1 MDYSFKNVKIA
12 GTGSAVPKKIV
23 TNQDIIDMGVPVKTD
38 WIYENL
44 GIQQRHVAVDES
56 TADLAV
62 QAARAA
68 LENAGIDKEEI
79 SLILMATITPD
90 RKAPSTAC
98 LVKHRL
104 GITNLAPAFD
114 ISAACSGFMYGLTI
128 AGNMIRSG
136 VHKNALLICCDRMS
150 TITDWTRRDCI
161 FFGDGAAAVVLTE
174 SDYDNG
180 LFETKIFAN
189 TEFTDGATVFEGDTA
204 FTMDGH
210 AVYEAASSV
219 LPGSI
224 VSVLMRCGLSEED
237 ISWVIP
243 HQPSIKILKK
253 MAERLGIPFT
263 KVCHNMERYANTSGV
278 SIPLLLDE
286 VNRSGKL
293 KQDDLVAFAG
303 VGAGWTF
310 GAALYRWH

>member
-1 MDYSFKNVKIA
+1 MDYSLKNVRIA

-23 TNQDIIDMGVPVKTD
+23 TNQDIIDSGVPVKAE
-38 WIYENL
+38 WIVENL
-44 GIQQRHVAVDES
+44 GIHERHIAVEE
-56 TADLAV
+56 TGTDL
-62 QAARAA
+62 AARAGLA
-68 LENAGIDKEEI
+68 AIENAGIDKEEI
-79 SLILMATITPD
+79 SLILLATITPD

-98 LVKHRL
+98 LAKQRM

-114 ISAACSGFMYGLTI
+114 ISAACSGFMYALTV
-128 AGNMIRSG
+128 AGNLIRSG
-136 VHKNALLICCDRMS
+136 AHKNALIICSDRMS
-150 TITDWTRRDCI
+150 TITDWSRRDCI
-161 FFGDGAAAVVLTE
+161 FFGDGAGAVVLTE
-174 SDYDNG
+174 STYEDS
-180 LFETKIFAN
+180 LFEARIFSN
-189 TEFTDGATVFEGDTA
+189 TQFTDGATVFEGDRT

-224 VSVLMRCGLSEED
+224 VSVLLRCGLSEED
-237 ISWVIP
+237 ITWIIP
-243 HQPSIKILKK
+243 HQPSIRILRK
-253 MAERLGIPFT
+253 MAEQLCIPFE

-293 KQDDLVAFAG
+293 KKDDLIAFAG

-310 GAALYRWH
+310 GAAIYRWH

>member
-12 GTGSAVPKKIV
+12 GTGSAVPQKIV
-23 TNQDIIDMGVPVKTD
+23 TNQDIIAMGVPVKTD

-56 TADLAV
+56 TADLAT
-62 QAARAA
+62 QAAQAA

-79 SLILMATITPD
+79 SLILLATITPD

-114 ISAACSGFMYGLTI
+114 ISAACSGFMYGLTV
-128 AGNMIRSG
+128 AGNLIRSG

-180 LFETKIFAN
+180 LFETRIFAN

-224 VSVLMRCGLSEED
+224 VSVLLRCGLSEED

-253 MAERLGIPFT
+253 MAERLGIPFA

-293 KQDDLVAFAG
+293 KKDDLIAFAG

>member
-1 MDYSFKNVKIA
+1 MDYSLKNIRIA
-12 GTGSAVPKKIV
+12 GTGSAVPTKIV
-23 TNQDIIDMGVPVKTD
+23 TNQDISNLGVPVKTD
-38 WIYENL
+38 WVVENL
-44 GIQQRHVAVDES
+44 GIQQRHIADQES
-56 TADLAV
+56 TTDLAT
-62 QAARAA
+62 QAALAA
-68 LENAGIDKEEI
+68 IENAGIDKEEI
-79 SLILMATITPD
+79 SLILVATITPD
-90 RKAPSTAC
+90 RKTPSTAC

-104 GITNLAPAFD
+104 GITNLAPALD

-128 AGNMIRSG
+128 AGNLIRSG
-136 VHKNALLICCDRMS
+136 AHKNALLICADRMS
-150 TITDWTRRDCI
+150 SITDWSRRDCI
-161 FFGDGAAAVVLTE
+161 FFGDGAAAVVLTKSSYE
-174 SDYDNG
+174 NS
-180 LFETKIFAN
+180 LFEATIFAN
-189 TEFTDGATVFEGDTA
+189 TEFTDGATVFEGDNA

-224 VSVLMRCGLSEED
+224 VSVLLRCGLSEED
-237 ISWVIP
+237 ITWVIP

-253 MAERLGIPFT
+253 MAEQLGLPFE

-293 KQDDLVAFAG
+293 KKDDLVAFAG

-310 GAALYRWH
+310 GAAIYRWH